1 MVRGIDCPSYATYL
15 NSSYYTEEKI
25 HVHPNSICLFEFEK
39 DTPIQR
45 HATAKYVSATKNV
58 VFILRTVC
66 SIGNYDYQFSYEF
79 YLDGSIQV
87 LVRASGYI
95 QSAFWAHNEGYGF
108 KVHDYISGSM
118 HDHVLNYKLDL
129 DVLGTKNSL
138 LKTEFVPETSSY
150 V

>member
-1 MVRGIDCPSYATYL
+1 MVRGVDCPSYAMYL
-15 NSSYYTEEKI
+15 NSSYYSEEKMY
-25 HVHPNSICLFEFEK
+25 VHPNSICMFEFEK

-45 HATAKYVSATKNV
+45 HATAKYVSASKNII
-58 VFILRTVC
+58 FILRSIF

-95 QSAFWAHNEGYGF
+95 QSAFWAHNEDYGF

-138 LKTEFVPETSSY
+138 LKTEFVPETST
-150 V
+150 